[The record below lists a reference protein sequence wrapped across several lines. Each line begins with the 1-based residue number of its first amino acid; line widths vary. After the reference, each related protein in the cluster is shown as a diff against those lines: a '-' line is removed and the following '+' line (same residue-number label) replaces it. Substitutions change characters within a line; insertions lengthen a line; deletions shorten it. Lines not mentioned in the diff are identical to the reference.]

1 MKLDDLNKFSF
12 LIIKYIVYP
21 DDTISNIVPQF
32 ESNIVYFF
40 FIYCLFHIFKT
51 IRRFLIKL

>member
-1 MKLDDLNKFSF
+1 MKLNDLNKLSF

-32 ESNIVYFF
+32 ESNIVYFSLYIVY
-40 FIYCLFHIFKT
+40 FIYLKP
-51 IRRFLIKL
+51 LDVL